1 MAHPVVYE
9 RGVSRA
15 TFASVSAFGDV
26 AHRFVQR
33 LGPDGDFA
41 PGVIQRQRAAP
52 QEPLPH
58 PRQPFRTMDGHHGE
72 PGDEG
77 RSDDLAGSDD
87 VLEVIDH
94 VAACVPAGTLG
105 AVAGAYGDIFGFT
118 QIFDE
123 RIEVGGQAMDSRVV
137 QSPSAGV
144 TLTLLEP
151 AGSGDPGQID
161 EFLLSHGG
169 PGVQH
174 VAFRTPGIAEAVRIL
189 EKRGVRFLATP
200 PAYYDALERR
210 LGAAELPVQE
220 LRDLNVLA
228 DRDPWG
234 LMFQIFTQS
243 VHPRRTLFFELIERR
258 GALTFGSGNIRA
270 LYEAVAREHAA
281 ARAPA
286 GRTAAR
292 PRPGDPAARRLIR
305 DAARTAAWEAA
316 HVHVVQAR
324 GRVHADGRRARLAA
338 VRRRR
343 PVVRRTW
350 LVSVQTAAHRR
361 GDRDAAHRERAVLR
375 GSA

>member
-1 MAHPVVYE
+1 ME
-9 RGVSRA
+9 
-15 TFASVSAFGDV
+15 
-26 AHRFVQR
+26 
-33 LGPDGDFA
+33 
-41 PGVIQRQRAAP
+41 
-52 QEPLPH
+52 
-58 PRQPFRTMDGHHGE
+58 GHHGG
-72 PGDEG
+72 PGDED
-77 RSDDLAGSDD
+77 RSDAPADRDD

-94 VAACVPAGTLG
+94 IAACVPAGTLG
-105 AVAGAYGDIFGFT
+105 AVAGAYGDIFGFS
-118 QIFDE
+118 QIFAE

-281 ARAPA
+281 AGPPQAGPPPAPGQGSGGAPA
-286 GRTAAR
+286 
-292 PRPGDPAARRLIR
+292 D
-305 DAARTAAWEAA
+305 
-316 HVHVVQAR
+316 
-324 GRVHADGRRARLAA
+324 
-338 VRRRR
+338 
-343 PVVRRTW
+343 
-350 LVSVQTAAHRR
+350 S
-361 GDRDAAHRERAVLR
+361 
-375 GSA
+375 